1 MTLVMLGG
9 IMKRVFDS
17 KLLMSYIKKY
27 NIEIIF
33 DDEILKYAQ
42 LHFYESQEYILESG
56 DALEYYYLLVD
67 GKIKIYYSFEN
78 GKSMTLKFY
87 KDFNTIGDL
96 EVLKGIPILC
106 DIDAVEDTFFIAI
119 PSTIVREK
127 YFDNVKLL
135 YHLVDS
141 LSEKLYGTINN
152 SSYNFVYPLINRV
165 ASYLVENLTTDKNYI
180 ILNSSYLDIAQFL
193 GTTYRHL
200 NRTLKEMESK
210 SIIKC
215 VDKKIYILDI
225 NKLRELSKNIYVKSL

>member
-1 MTLVMLGG
+1 MTLVILGG
-9 IMKRVFDS
+9 VMKRVFDS
-17 KLLMSYIKKY
+17 KLLTRYIKKH
-27 NIEIIF
+27 NIESIF

-42 LHFYESQEYILESG
+42 LHFYEGEEYILESG
-56 DALEYYYLLVD
+56 EILEYYYLLVD
-67 GKIKIYYSFEN
+67 GKIKIYYPFEN

-96 EVLKGIPILC
+96 ELLKGIPILC
-106 DIDAVEDTFFIAI
+106 NIDAVEDTFLIAI
-119 PSTIVREK
+119 PSTILREK

-135 YHLVDS
+135 HHLVDS

-165 ASYLVENLTTDKNYI
+165 ASYLVEHLTDKNYI

-215 VDKKIYILDI
+215 SDKKIYILDI
-225 NKLRELSKNIYVKSL
+225 NKLRELSKNIYVKPL

>member
-1 MTLVMLGG
+1 
-9 IMKRVFDS
+9 MKRVFDN
-17 KLLMSYIKKY
+17 KLLNNYIKKH
-27 NIEIIF
+27 NIENIF

-42 LHFYESQEYILESG
+42 LHLYEEEEYIFESG
-56 DALEYYYLLVD
+56 ENLEYYYLLVD
-67 GKIKIYYSFEN
+67 GKIKIYYPFEN

-96 EVLKGIPILC
+96 ELLKGIPILC
-106 DIDAVEDTFFIAI
+106 NIDAVEDTFLIAI
-119 PSTIVREK
+119 PATIIREK

-135 YHLVDS
+135 HHLVDS

-152 SSYNFVYPLINRV
+152 SPYNFVYPLINRV
-165 ASYLVENLTTDKNYI
+165 ASYLVEHFTGKNYI

-215 VDKKIYILDI
+215 GDKKIYILDI
-225 NKLRELSKNIYVKSL
+225 KKLRELSKNIYVKPL